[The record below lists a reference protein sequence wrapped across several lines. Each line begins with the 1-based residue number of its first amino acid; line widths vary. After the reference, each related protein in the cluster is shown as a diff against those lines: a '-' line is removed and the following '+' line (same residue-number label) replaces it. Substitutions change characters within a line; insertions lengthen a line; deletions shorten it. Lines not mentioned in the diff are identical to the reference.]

1 METHATS
8 KGQIQIPAALRR
20 KYGIKKGTRIAII
33 DDGAQIILQPV
44 TADYIRSQFGAFH
57 VPGLMKEF
65 LANKQQEREREDREL
80 EK

>member
-8 KGQIQIPAALRR
+8 KGQIQIPAELRR

-33 DDGAQIILQPV
+33 DTGTQIVLQPV
-44 TADYIRSQFGAFH
+44 TADFIRSQRGRFGG
-57 VPGLMKEF
+57 PELMKAF
-65 LANKQQEREREDREL
+65 LEYKREDKAL